1 VKNLITRTITSI
13 IAAAIIVG
21 ALIWHPFALS
31 TLIFVLLLIGL
42 HEFFR
47 MTGESGF
54 SPLKP
59 IVYFVASAA
68 YIIPVMVA
76 TQLLPLWTLITVV
89 PLFTLFFI
97 AELYR
102 KKENPVGNIAFSS
115 LSVIYLAIPFA
126 SLIFFYNPDLEGAE
140 TSYFILLGY
149 ALIVSAHDILAYLTG
164 MAIGKHKLF
173 ERISPKKTWEGS
185 AGGFIGALLMAWALS
200 LMISDLTFW
209 QWQGMAGIIVIF
221 GTLGDLSES
230 MLKRH
235 YGIKDSGSILPGH
248 GGILDRFDAV
258 LLSAPAVLCYLVIIN
273 A

>member
-21 ALIWHPFALS
+21 ALIWHPFALAG
-31 TLIFVLLLIGL
+31 LIFVLMLIGL
-42 HEFFR
+42 NELFK
-47 MTGESGF
+47 MASQGGY
-54 SPLKP
+54 SPMKP
-59 IVYFVASAA
+59 LVYFVASAA
-68 YIIPVMVA
+68 YIIPVLVA
-76 TQLLPLWTLITVV
+76 TQLLPLWALVTIV

-97 AELYR
+97 VELYR
-102 KKENPVGNIAFSS
+102 KKEKPVGNIAFSV
-115 LSVIYLAIPFA
+115 LSVVYLSIPFA
-126 SLIFFYNPDLEGAE
+126 SLIFFYNPDFKG
-140 TSYFILLGY
+140 TDSSYFILLGY

-185 AGGFIGALLMAWALS
+185 AGGFIGAGMMAWILS

-209 QWQGMAGIIVIF
+209 QWQGMAAIIVVF

-230 MLKRH
+230 MIKRH
-235 YGIKDSGSILPGH
+235 YGVKDSGSILPGH

-258 LLSAPAVLCYLVIIN
+258 LLSAPAVLCYLVIICS
-273 A
+273 